1 VPLPLAKK
9 KKSSFGKDEI
19 YFMNLEGAVLKTI
32 SYFDL
37 FDYPLTRAE
46 IWKYLVGEKINL
58 LETDTAISAL
68 VGSGRLQENNG
79 LIFLPGRGSIASTR
93 ESRYRHSCRKWRR
106 ARRWAN
112 VFSGIPGVM
121 LVAIGNTLSYNNAKD
136 ESDVDF
142 FIVVRRGNLWR
153 TRIFAAAL
161 AAFLRL
167 RPIPG
172 DSRDKLCLSFFVAD
186 DNLDLQKFSISVPTD
201 IYLAY
206 WIAQLA
212 PLRGQA
218 GVYESF
224 LSENDWIK
232 AILPNVFGRSAYR
245 GAAGFW
251 KYLFA
256 PLAVLPGSFLKN
268 FQTRRF
274 PLALREAM
282 RRSDGSVVIGDDVLK
297 FHLNDRRAKIYDE
310 WVRRIPNI

>member
-1 VPLPLAKK
+1 
-9 KKSSFGKDEI
+9 
-19 YFMNLEGAVLKTI
+19 MNLDESVLKTI

-46 IWKYLVGEKINL
+46 VWKYLVGEKTNL
-58 LETDTAISAL
+58 SEADAAVSAL
-68 VGSGRLQENNG
+68 VTSGKLEEKNG
-79 LIFLPGRGSIASTR
+79 LIFFPGRGSVAATR

-136 ESDVDF
+136 GSDIDF

-167 RPIPG
+167 RPMPG
-172 DSRDKLCLSFFVAD
+172 DGRDKLCLSFFIAD
-186 DNLDLQKFSISVPTD
+186 DNFDLKKFSIPGPTD

-212 PLRGQA
+212 PLRGA
-218 GVYESF
+218 PGVYERF

-232 AILPNVFGRSAYR
+232 AILPNVAGEGAYR
-245 GAAGFW
+245 GSAGFW
-251 KYLFA
+251 KYLFS
-256 PLAVLPGSFLKN
+256 PLAILPGSFLKN
-268 FQTRRF
+268 VQMRRF
-274 PLALREAM
+274 PASLREAM
-282 RRSDGSVVIGDDVLK
+282 GRSDGSVVIGDGVLK
-297 FHLNDRRAKIYDE
+297 FHLNDRRAEIYDK
-310 WVRRIPNI
+310 WVRRISNI